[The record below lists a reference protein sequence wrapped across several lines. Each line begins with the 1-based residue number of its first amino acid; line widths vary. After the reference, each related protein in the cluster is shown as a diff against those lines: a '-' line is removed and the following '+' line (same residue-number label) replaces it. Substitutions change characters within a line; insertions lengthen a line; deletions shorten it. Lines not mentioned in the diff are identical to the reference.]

1 MSKQDAPKRVLGA
14 GFAPSW
20 HRPHF
25 RYFAPVEGEGAGGEG
40 NGAGDGKPGE
50 GKLFTP
56 EQQAEVNRIVQ
67 ERVQRVETKYADY
80 NDLKKAA
87 DGAKTVEQKLAD
99 LESKHAE
106 AEARALRSDIAT
118 KHGISAE
125 DRDLFLTG
133 SDEAALEAQAK
144 RLAERLADQKKNGNR
159 APKEGGTTTTDDGK
173 KDIRSFAKNLFAA
186 AQNE

>member
-1 MSKQDAPKRVLGA
+1 MSETQTPDAPTEDA
-14 GFAPSW
+14 T
-20 HRPHF
+20 
-25 RYFAPVEGEGAGGEG
+25 
-40 NGAGDGKPGE
+40 E
-50 GKLFTP
+50 GKEQSFT
-56 EQQAEVNRIVQ
+56 QADVDRIVKD
-67 ERVQRVETKYADY
+67 RIARVEAKYADY

-99 LESKHAE
+99 LEAKHAE

-133 SDEAALEAQAK
+133 SDEATLTAQAK
-144 RLAERLADQKKNGNR
+144 RLAERIADQKKNGNR

-173 KDIRSFAKNLFAA
+173 KDLRTFAKNLFAS
-186 AQNE
+186 AQTE

>member
-1 MSKQDAPKRVLGA
+1 MDKQQVLGI

-25 RYFAPVEGEGAGGEG
+25 RYFAPVEGEGGGG
-40 NGAGDGKPGE
+40 NGDSAEKPSE

-67 ERVQRVETKYADY
+67 ERIQRVEAKYADY
-80 NDLKKAA
+80 DDLKAKAE
-87 DGAKTVEQKLAD
+87 GAKTVEQKLAE
-99 LESKHAE
+99 LEAKHAE

-118 KHGISAE
+118 KYGISAE

-159 APKEGGTTTTDDGK
+159 APKEGSTTTTDDGK
-173 KDIRSFAKNLFAA
+173 KDIRTFAKNLFAA
-186 AQNE
+186 AQTE